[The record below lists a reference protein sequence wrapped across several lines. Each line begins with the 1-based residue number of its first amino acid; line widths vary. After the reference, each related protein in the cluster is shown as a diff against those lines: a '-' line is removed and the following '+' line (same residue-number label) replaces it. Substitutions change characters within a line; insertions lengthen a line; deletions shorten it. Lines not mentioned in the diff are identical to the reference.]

1 MGSMMK
7 TILNGFVAFMA
18 VCFICGSLQAA
29 QPLDI
34 IETDIRSIHAAY
46 KAGTLSAEELTRA
59 YLERIQTYDNN
70 GPKLNSFITLNP
82 EALDVARA
90 LDKERK
96 SKGMRGPLH
105 GIPIVIKD
113 NYDTK
118 DLPTTGG
125 SAVLREHQPGQDA
138 FTVKKL
144 REAGAI
150 ILGKT
155 NMSELALSYDRLS
168 YSSQGGLTLNPYN
181 LKRNASGSSSGTGAA
196 VGANLAVLG
205 TGTDTAGSI
214 RGPAAV
220 TGNVGIKPTLGL
232 TSRSGVIPASLS
244 FDVTGPVARSVD
256 DAAVA
261 LTVMA
266 GVDPDDARTE
276 SSVKF
281 QGRDYRNY
289 LDVNALKGK
298 RIGVVTTYAGGNA
311 EVDAAFNRALVQ
323 IQNQGAETVEVTV
336 PESIEEAWGT
346 MMGPVVDNEFDDQI
360 EYYFKTGK
368 APIQTVEE
376 LIALSLAP
384 DILNSENPVNPER
397 VDGYRAA
404 ANSLGLADQVYIEIV
419 TNRIPS
425 ARHFIIDLMT
435 DKRLDALV
443 FPTMLC
449 PASPLF
455 NLEDDTYVCSASD
468 PYIPSYLASSTGFP
482 EITVPM
488 GFTTHGLPLGIS
500 FFATAYHEPRLIG
513 LAYAFEQATTWR
525 RPPASTTE

>member
-1 MGSMMK
+1 
-7 TILNGFVAFMA
+7 MA
-18 VCFICGSLQAA
+18 VCFVCSSLQVAEA
-29 QPLDI
+29 FDI
-34 IETDIRSIHAAY
+34 VETDIRSIHAAY
-46 KAGTLSAEELTRA
+46 KAGTLSAEQLTTD
-59 YLERIQTYDNN
+59 YLERIQTYDNS
-70 GPKLNSFITLNP
+70 GPRLNSFITLNP

-90 LDKERK
+90 LDKERN

-125 SAVLREHQPGQDA
+125 SAVLREHRPRQDA

-155 NMSELALSYDRLS
+155 NMSELALSYGRLG

-181 LKRNASGSSSGTGAA
+181 LKRNASGSSSGTAAA

-232 TSRSGVIPASLS
+232 TSRAGVIPASLS
-244 FDVTGPVARSVD
+244 FDVTGPVARSVY

-266 GVDPDDARTE
+266 GVDPEDARTE

-281 QGRDYRNY
+281 QGKDYRDY

-298 RIGVVTTYAGGNA
+298 RLGVVTTYTGGNA
-311 EVDAAFNRALVQ
+311 EVDAAFNHALAQ
-323 IQNQGAETVEVTV
+323 MRSQGAETVDVTV
-336 PESIEEAWGT
+336 PGFIQDAWGT

-360 EYYFKTGK
+360 EYYFTKDK

-376 LIALSLAP
+376 LIALSLDP

-397 VDGYRAA
+397 VDGYRTAA
-404 ANSLGLADQVYIEIV
+404 KSLGLADQVYIEIV
-419 TNRIPS
+419 TNRIPG
-425 ARHFIIDLMT
+425 ARQFVIDLMK
-435 DKRLDALV
+435 DEKLDALV

-449 PASPLF
+449 PASPLY
-455 NLEDDTYVCSASD
+455 NLKDESYVCSASD

-488 GFTTHGLPLGIS
+488 GFTGQGLPLGIS
-500 FFATAYHEPRLIG
+500 FFATAYDEPRLIG

>member
-1 MGSMMK
+1 MK
-7 TILNGFVAFMA
+7 TILNRFVAFMA
-18 VCFICGSLQAA
+18 VYFICSSLQAA

-46 KAGTLSAEELTRA
+46 KAGTLSTEELTRA
-59 YLERIQTYDNN
+59 YLERIQAYDNN

-82 EALDVARA
+82 KALDVARA

-96 SKGMRGPLH
+96 SKGMRGLLH

-125 SAVLREHQPGQDA
+125 SAVLREHQPRQDA

-155 NMSELALSYDRLS
+155 NMSELALSYGRLG

-244 FDVTGPVARSVD
+244 FDVTGTIARTVY

-276 SSVKF
+276 SSGKF
-281 QGRDYRNY
+281 QGKDYRNY
-289 LDVNALKGK
+289 LDANALKGK
-298 RIGVVTTYAGGNA
+298 RIGVVTTYTGGNA
-311 EVDAAFNRALVQ
+311 EVDVAFNRALTQ
-323 IQNQGAETVEVTV
+323 MRNQGAKTVDVTV
-336 PESIEEAWGT
+336 PELIQEAWGT

-360 EYYFKTGK
+360 EYYFNKSK

-376 LIALSLAP
+376 LIDLSLAP

-404 ANSLGLADQVYIEIV
+404 ANSLDLADQVYIEIV

-425 ARHFIIDLMT
+425 ARHFIIDLMK
-435 DKRLDALV
+435 DEKLDALV

-455 NLEDDTYVCSASD
+455 NLKDKTYVCSASD
-468 PYIPSYLASSTGFP
+468 PYIPAYLASSTGFP

-488 GFTTHGLPLGIS
+488 GFTKHGLPLGIS
-500 FFATAYHEPRLIG
+500 FFATAYDEPRLIG
-513 LAYAFEQATTWR
+513 LAYAFEHATTWR